1 MSAKVVEIVE
11 IAIYGIF
18 DTYPILSKNRRWP

>member
-18 DTYPILSKNRRWP
+18 DTYPILSKNRR